1 MQRPPAYLTLPSS
14 ALVRVDVLRRLLTI
28 PSTGPSTYSNTASTC
43 NLQLRLRLVFFPPCL
58 ALHPRSQPSRNPHL
72 YMHAVQRRGFGTME
86 GPLLPRA
93 IRWITYWHVSSVLA
107 MAAAGRAAITS
118 SPCVPAMPAARLP
131 QRPCHPGSIAFE
143 DGQAPVLHASVL
155 LSGTPPSC
163 TPITPT
169 LTP

>member
-14 ALVRVDVLRRLLTI
+14 ALVRGTVTNAV
-28 PSTGPSTYSNTASTC
+28 STC
-43 NLQLRLRLVFFPPCL
+43 NLQPLLHLVFCPPCL

-72 YMHAVQRRGFGTME
+72 HIHAVQRRGFGTMD

-93 IRWITYWHVSSVLA
+93 IRWITYACASVSTLALVLA
-107 MAAAGRAAITS
+107 MAGGGGCSYHQLPVRPGHAG
-118 SPCVPAMPAARLP
+118 ARLP
-131 QRPCHPGSIAFE
+131 QRPCSQARISLE

-163 TPITPT
+163 TPITRT